1 MSAATTKCR
10 SRPGLNC
17 VKSMEISWIRIYLLC
32 GLLFHKAVWEV
43 MKARQGPAP
52 AKVSRPLKVRLLSS
66 LKLAI
71 LLGII
76 LQTLIPD
83 VLPIST
89 APAAL
94 SAAGLLIYTL
104 GLLTAVTGRIQLGW
118 NWSDIE
124 KAYVKQDHALVSHG
138 LYRHVRHPIYTGDL
152 LLLLGLE
159 LALNSWGVLGAIA
172 LAVYVRRQA
181 IREERQLVQALPGY
195 DQYCRRTMRFL
206 PFLPL

>member
-1 MSAATTKCR
+1 
-10 SRPGLNC
+10 
-17 VKSMEISWIRIYLLC
+17 MEITWIRIYLVG

-43 MKARQGPAP
+43 MKARQGPAA
-52 AKVSRPLKVRLLSS
+52 AKAVRPLKVRLLSGV
-66 LKLAI
+66 KVAI

-76 LQTLIPD
+76 VQTFLPD
-83 VLPIST
+83 VLPIS
-89 APAAL
+89 ANPAAL
-94 SAAGLLIYTL
+94 RAVGLAIYTL
-104 GLLTAVTGRIQLGW
+104 GLLTAVMGRIQLGW

-159 LALNSWGVLGAIA
+159 LALNSWGALGAIA

-181 IREERQLVQALPGY
+181 IREERQLIQALPGY
-195 DQYCRRTMRFL
+195 DQYCRRTTRFL
-206 PFLPL
+206 PFLPV